1 LHKAAV
7 ALKIPV
13 YIHRPTGLPKATSG
27 DNATER
33 AVVTDELLKIAGKLG
48 TRPSFDTVKG
58 TVDVVPV
65 HDVVQAIHRSAYF
78 SIGASLHGKNG
89 GLVEILH
96 HEAVLRVSVDEFA
109 ALMQEQK
116 GLSSLPSVPI
126 LEWFGQAKKAGFSF
140 FMAAQDLSMGTAGAE
155 LVSRR

>member
-1 LHKAAV
+1 M
-7 ALKIPV
+7 
-13 YIHRPTGLPKATSG
+13 
-27 DNATER
+27 
-33 AVVTDELLKIAGKLG
+33 TDELLKIAGKLG

-78 SIGASLHGKNG
+78 SIGADLHGKNG

-96 HEAVLRVSVDEFA
+96 HEAVLR
-109 ALMQEQK
+109 
-116 GLSSLPSVPI
+116 
-126 LEWFGQAKKAGFSF
+126 AGFSF